1 MNTEKERIIS
11 LLNALGS
18 EYKNAECELDYSS
31 NFELLVAV
39 ILSAQCTDKR
49 VNEVTKVLFKKFNTP
64 QEFAALS
71 NAELEKY
78 IYSCGFYKNKA
89 KNIIACARDL
99 VARFG
104 GVVPDNKEDLKSLAG
119 VGEKTANVVL
129 ATAFNMPAIAV
140 DTHVFRLSHRLGLSN
155 GKNVKLVQVDLEN
168 IIPKK
173 DWSKMHL
180 ALVLHGRYVCHARNP
195 KCGECKLRQFCKFAE
210 QNQGAGR
217 V

>member
-1 MNTEKERIIS
+1 MNTEKERISSLIS
-11 LLNALGS
+11 ALNC
-18 EYKNAECELDYSS
+18 EYKNAECELEYNS

-49 VNEVTKVLFKKFNTP
+49 VNEVTKKLFSEFKTP
-64 QEFAALS
+64 QEFAEIG
-71 NAELEKY
+71 NTELEKR
-78 IYSCGFYKNKA
+78 IFSCGFYKNKA

-129 ATAFNMPAIAV
+129 ATAFNTPAIAV
-140 DTHVFRLSHRLGLSN
+140 DTHVFRLSHRLCLSN
-155 GKNVKLVQVDLEN
+155 GKNVKLVQADLEN

-173 DWSKMHL
+173 DWSKTHL

-195 KCGECKLRQFCKFAE
+195 KCGECKLRQFCKHAE
-210 QNQGAGR
+210 QR
-217 V
+217 

>member
-18 EYKNAECELDYSS
+18 EYKNAECELEYSS

-104 GVVPDNKEDLKSLAG
+104 GVVPDNKEGLKSLAG

-129 ATAFNMPAIAV
+129 ATAAMAW
-140 DTHVFRLSHRLGLSN
+140 
-155 GKNVKLVQVDLEN
+155 Q
-168 IIPKK
+168 
-173 DWSKMHL
+173 
-180 ALVLHGRYVCHARNP
+180 
-195 KCGECKLRQFCKFAE
+195 
-210 QNQGAGR
+210 
-217 V
+217 

>member
-1 MNTEKERIIS
+1 MNTEKERINS

-18 EYKNAECELDYSS
+18 EYKNAECELEYSS

-104 GVVPDNKEDLKSLAG
+104 GVVPDNKEGLKSLAG
-119 VGEKTANVVL
+119 VGEKPPTLFWQRRLICPRLRLIRTFLGL
-129 ATAFNMPAIAV
+129 ATG
-140 DTHVFRLSHRLGLSN
+140 LGFQMAKMLN
-155 GKNVKLVQVDLEN
+155 WCKLTLKTSF
-168 IIPKK
+168 PKK
-173 DWSKMHL
+173 T
-180 ALVLHGRYVCHARNP
+180 GQ
-195 KCGECKLRQFCKFAE
+195 KCTWHWCCTGGMCVMRAT
-210 QNQGAGR
+210 QNAAS
-217 V
+217 VN